1 MSMIVF
7 QNVSKVFDIKQ
18 GKKTVSQM
26 KALDNISLSIQKGEF
41 FTVVGPNG
49 AGKTT
54 LSKIVANLLLADE
67 GHVYI
72 NHTDVQKNPN
82 KVKRSVGFCMRADRS
97 IYWKLTGR
105 QNLEYFGAL
114 YGLYGKDLKD
124 AIEKAVKDVDL
135 KDRIDDYVERYSSGM
150 KQRIGLAVSMLHDP
164 DILVL
169 DEPTTGLDP
178 GISSEIRK
186 TIRRMVDN
194 EGKTVLFTTHMLH
207 EAQQISDRVAILNQ
221 GRIVVNDTPAQL
233 IETIKPGM
241 VLEMKV
247 IDFNKDFLHTLKQY
261 PSVTDLYYSDL
272 AHNELLLRISC
283 SHEENIHE
291 IIAFVSNHCR
301 RLKDIKKEKAS
312 LEDVFISVVNEGID
326 DDGNAYTFKH

>member
-1 MSMIVF
+1 MFVF
-7 QNVSKVFDIKQ
+7 DNVSKVFDIKQ

-72 NHTDVQKNPN
+72 NHTDVLKNPN

-114 YGLYGKDLKD
+114 YGLYGKELKG

-169 DEPTTGLDP
+169 DEPTTVLDP
-178 GISSEIRK
+178 GITR
-186 TIRRMVDN
+186 
-194 EGKTVLFTTHMLH
+194 
-207 EAQQISDRVAILNQ
+207 
-221 GRIVVNDTPAQL
+221 
-233 IETIKPGM
+233 
-241 VLEMKV
+241 
-247 IDFNKDFLHTLKQY
+247 
-261 PSVTDLYYSDL
+261 
-272 AHNELLLRISC
+272 
-283 SHEENIHE
+283 
-291 IIAFVSNHCR
+291 
-301 RLKDIKKEKAS
+301 
-312 LEDVFISVVNEGID
+312 
-326 DDGNAYTFKH
+326 